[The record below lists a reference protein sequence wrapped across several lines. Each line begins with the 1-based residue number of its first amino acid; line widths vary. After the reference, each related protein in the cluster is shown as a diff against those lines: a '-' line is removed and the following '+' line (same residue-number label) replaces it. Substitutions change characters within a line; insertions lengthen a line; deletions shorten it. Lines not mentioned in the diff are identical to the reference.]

1 MMYRLYGRCMLYGLY
16 GLYGCMGCIALQ
28 FRETVCVCCIARYTA
43 ILLYEV
49 LYEFHDEFIFCT
61 DTVSPGMAD
70 LSGHTACPGRV

>member
-1 MMYRLYGRCMLYGLY
+1 MLYGLY
-16 GLYGCMGCIALQ
+16 GLYGLYSIQ
-28 FRETVCVCCIARYTA
+28 FAGTVCVCCIARYTA

-70 LSGHTACPGRV
+70 LNGHAACPGRV